1 MTLYTT
7 KPEQKAKTATFGPVR
22 PPLVIPNQMWEDIA
36 CWTAWLAYVAHDLI
50 VIMKYENSFDVRM
63 VDPESRLMQGP
74 SLYWATACWEFARAH
89 QAATDNPW
97 HSATIL
103 EMSGKMASRI
113 NGKHGAIENMIQEHI
128 IESKYRFEEVWDGIP
143 VYEVAQP
150 TTISHLLKQTL
161 TTYEE
166 AFAATRGLAYV
177 NRRRIQNHAAG
188 WPTGW
193 EWQQFLKWPR
203 TCPTCGASIGQP
215 CISKPTNLT
224 VKRHKRRRPPLA

>member
-7 KPEQKAKTATFGPVR
+7 KPEQKAKTATFRPVR

-128 IESKYRFEEVWDGIP
+128 IESK
-143 VYEVAQP
+143 
-150 TTISHLLKQTL
+150 
-161 TTYEE
+161 
-166 AFAATRGLAYV
+166 
-177 NRRRIQNHAAG
+177 
-188 WPTGW
+188 
-193 EWQQFLKWPR
+193 
-203 TCPTCGASIGQP
+203 
-215 CISKPTNLT
+215 
-224 VKRHKRRRPPLA
+224 

>member
-97 HSATIL
+97 HIATIL

-128 IESKYRFEEVWDGIP
+128 IESKYRFEEVWDGIR
-143 VYEVAQP
+143 VYEVEQP

-224 VKRHKRRRPPLA
+224 VKQHKRRRPPLA